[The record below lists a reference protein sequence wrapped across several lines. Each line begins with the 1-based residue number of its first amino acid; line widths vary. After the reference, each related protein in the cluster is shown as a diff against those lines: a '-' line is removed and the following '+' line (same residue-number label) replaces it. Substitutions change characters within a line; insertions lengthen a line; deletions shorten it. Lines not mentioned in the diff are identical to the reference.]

1 MALKHDL
8 KLVDDFHG
16 IATLDDVLHHRRRD
30 VVEHLALVEHGIG
43 LGQAFDLGLI
53 FGTGDYERLRYLDQL
68 RDRRRGTLSAMASA
82 MAAKRRRGCAEIAR
96 RRKALFPINST
107 RSTPVNCRTELPI

>member
-1 MALKHDL
+1 MTSY
-8 KLVDDFHG
+8 G

-43 LGQAFDLGLI
+43 LGQAFDCFDHGLI

-68 RDRRRGTLSAMASA
+68 GDRYRARCRQWRRQ
-82 MAAKRRRGCAEIAR
+82 
-96 RRKALFPINST
+96 
-107 RSTPVNCRTELPI
+107 